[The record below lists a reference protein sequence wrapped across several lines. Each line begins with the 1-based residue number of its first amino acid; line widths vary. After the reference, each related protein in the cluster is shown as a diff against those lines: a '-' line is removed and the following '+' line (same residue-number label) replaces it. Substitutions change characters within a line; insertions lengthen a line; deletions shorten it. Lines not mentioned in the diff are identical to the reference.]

1 MMAEVSLTSSHVP
14 WTSIPATVPPESLG
28 DGRVYAPMAA
38 HAVPR
43 AQLWADPVRTRS
55 AYARSVVYSVE
66 SLLTWAREHGGDDRV
81 LVMFGDHQPTSFITG
96 PKASRDIP
104 VTVIAKD
111 PTVLDRIASWG
122 WQDGLR
128 PAPEGPVWRMDE
140 FRDRFFAAYGRGNGV
155 ALGRR

>member
-1 MMAEVSLTSSHVP
+1 
-14 WTSIPATVPPESLG
+14 
-28 DGRVYAPMAA
+28 
-38 HAVPR
+38 
-43 AQLWADPVRTRS
+43 
-55 AYARSVVYSVE
+55 
-66 SLLTWAREHGGDDRV
+66 
-81 LVMFGDHQPTSFITG
+81 MFGDHQPTSFITG